1 MSQFLE
7 LNSIPH
13 KKFVANLNS
22 KDSCISFSCVSSL
35 FSDILNSIGNEEE
48 KNNNDTLKD
57 QLRKKTEKKSRLL
70 FSRKDGESSIQLS
83 NIALKRSCHER

>member
-1 MSQFLE
+1 MTNH
-7 LNSIPH
+7 NSE
-13 KKFVANLNS
+13 
-22 KDSCISFSCVSSL
+22 DSCILFSCLSSL
-35 FSDILNSIGNEEE
+35 FSDIPNSIGNEEE

-83 NIALKRSCHER
+83 NFALKPSCHER